1 MKKRDILD
9 VTAIPPGSLVAV
21 RIADGIKPSHVR
33 EFADQMQAVGMQ
45 NPALKFVVM
54 SEHIRLSELTDEQ
67 LAGAGL
73 QRIPAP

>member
-9 VTAIPPGSLVAV
+9 VTAIPAGSLVAI
-21 RIADGIKPSHVR
+21 RIAEGIKPNRIR
-33 EFADQMQAVGMQ
+33 ELADQLLPLGRDKG
-45 NPALKFVVM
+45 LSFVVM